1 MEGRGQD
8 VRRPTART
16 LSTEQ
21 APRRAAF
28 WAAQTI
34 GWASYSL
41 ILFLT
46 YLPSLT
52 PAQRLPLLMNKGSRA
67 PFALAA
73 SLVLRELYRWLRRR
87 GAGLAVLGVAMVVG
101 CLVFGSAVFAAHRA
115 TMFALGLL
123 PAGIPFFDPHGTLRT
138 IVEFAFALVAWS
150 AAYFGVVFWQDA
162 ERREREVTQARAD
175 AVESG
180 RLARE
185 AQLEALAYQ
194 LNPHFLFNALSSLR
208 ALIDEDPARA
218 RRMVTELAGFF
229 RYTMLERP
237 LQTALLGDEIAAL
250 RDYLAIERIRFGERL
265 VVEVD
270 VDDAAARCTVP
281 AFLVH
286 PLVENALKHGGST
299 PPGGPLRLA
308 IRARIRGERLAI
320 EVWNSGE
327 LRDDSAPEAGFA
339 GDAVGS
345 LSPGLPRADRP
356 RVGLRNVRARLER
369 MFPDRHAFTLD
380 STDGGVLARV
390 ELPCMPGA
398 PERAVD
404 HAATAAVSM
413 QSA

>member
-1 MEGRGQD
+1 
-8 VRRPTART
+8 
-16 LSTEQ
+16 
-21 APRRAAF
+21 
-28 WAAQTI
+28 
-34 GWASYSL
+34 
-41 ILFLT
+41 
-46 YLPSLT
+46 
-52 PAQRLPLLMNKGSRA
+52 LLNKGSRA

-87 GAGLAVLGVAMVVG
+87 GAGLATLGAAVVIG
-101 CLVFGSAVFAAHRA
+101 CLVLGAGVFVAHRA
-115 TMFALGLL
+115 TMFALGLI
-123 PAGIPFFDPHGTLRT
+123 PAGIPFFDAHGTLRT

-162 ERREREVTQARAD
+162 ERREREAAQARAD
-175 AVESG
+175 AAEAA

-270 VDDAAARCTVP
+270 MEEAAARCTVP

-308 IRARIRGERLAI
+308 IRAATRGERLAI

-327 LRDDSAPEAGFA
+327 LRAASAADAGLT
-339 GDAVGS
+339 GDTVGS
-345 LSPGLPRADRP
+345 LSPDLLRADRP

-369 MFPDRHAFTLD
+369 MFPDRHAFTLAAR
-380 STDGGVLARV
+380 DGGVLARV

-398 PERAVD
+398 TSRMDERSD
-404 HAATAAVSM
+404 AAASTSVHSP
-413 QSA
+413 